1 MNARLKRIEATLN
14 NLDDTENDK
23 VSKVTHDPQES
34 FSFTIDTSV
43 STEADVIRDSSI
55 PPEEFIET
63 SPENMFVENHGVQA
77 FSTDKHD
84 FPMPNLPKFKTPN
97 FTSHHNSANPALAT
111 NVLQEIQQIAV
122 SWQAELQKIIRK
134 IQDIY
139 LEGPV
144 INGWL
149 ESDLKGKPSSD
160 SSKGKAKLRHGE
172 VDQLMDYVEKIC
184 AAQTEALNK
193 APRAGY
199 RLCGLDS
206 SGKVWSHPCPP
217 ERVASI
223 SMGIA
228 RYKKLRQMLGRKQYL
243 ENRLNQLAQTLVVL
257 HGHIKSESNG

>member
-1 MNARLKRIEATLN
+1 MNARLKRIEATLH

-23 VSKVTHDPQES
+23 VSEVTQNPQQS

-43 STEADVIRDSSI
+43 PTEADVTRDSSV
-55 PPEEFIET
+55 
-63 SPENMFVENHGVQA
+63 SPEQTVEENVFVENNGVQA
-77 FSTDKHD
+77 FSTSKHD

-111 NVLQEIQQIAV
+111 NILQEIQQIAS
-122 SWQAELQKIIRK
+122 SWQTELQQIVRQ
-134 IQDIY
+134 IQDLY
-139 LEGPV
+139 LQGPI

-149 ESDLKGKPSSD
+149 ESDVKEKPKGSS
-160 SSKGKAKLRHGE
+160 SEGKAKLRHGD

-184 AAQTEALNK
+184 AAQTEALNQG
-193 APRAGY
+193 PTTGY

-206 SGKVWSHPCPP
+206 SGKVWSRPCPAEQIP
-217 ERVASI
+217 SV

-257 HGHIKSESNG
+257 HGHLKSEAQ